1 MKLNEEGLKCHLLA
15 KFRRERTLRAS
26 SVIASEFVLG
36 QTGCRSDL
44 AIWNGSFIGIEVKS
58 ARDSLARLPDQM
70 RAYHK
75 FFDSVILLCDEAHL
89 ARAEVL
95 CPSDVG
101 IYVWRNSELCFVRDA
116 AINRDTDRRECVRSL
131 SVKQLHSCLN
141 LKVGGGY
148 SRPQLEERVFTD
160 TSIDVRSLVVAAFEA
175 TYRTTTERF
184 LWEINGKRITPV
196 HLSHLSRFASSR
208 AELRHSHNARA
219 SFWRQW
225 EQQAQTVFS

>member
-1 MKLNEEGLKCHLLA
+1 MKLNEEGLKCRLLA

-26 SVIASEFVLG
+26 SVVASEFVLG

-70 RAYHK
+70 RAYRK

-89 ARAEVL
+89 ARAETL
-95 CPSDVG
+95 CPSGVG
-101 IYVWRNSELCFVRDA
+101 IYVWRNSELGLFRDA

-141 LKVGGGY
+141 LKEGGRY
-148 SRPQLEERVFTD
+148 SRPQLEERVFAD
-160 TSIDVRSLVVAAFEA
+160 TSIDVRSLVVGAFEA

-184 LWEINGKRITPV
+184 LREINGKRIAPD
-196 HLSHLSRFASSR
+196 HLTHLSRFALSR
-208 AELRHSHNARA
+208 AGLRHSHNARE

-225 EQQAQTVFS
+225 EQQAQAVFS